1 MNRLLQGDVGS
12 GKTLVAAAAAAIMID
27 NGFQTAIMAPTEIL
41 ANQHYKNFNQ
51 LFMPLNIPVA
61 LLTGRLS
68 TVQKRESLTHIA
80 NGQTPIVIGTH
91 ALIQEGVNF
100 KKLGF
105 VVVDEQHRFGV
116 DQRGMLIKKGLN
128 PHVLSM
134 TATPIPRTLSL
145 TLYGDMDVSIL
156 DEMPPGRKTVRT
168 RVVSPGGL
176 ARAYDFIRKEVR
188 KGRQVYVV
196 YPLISESEKMDL
208 KAAEAGFEEL
218 RNVIFPDL
226 KVALLHGKTPSREK
240 EAVMK
245 DFKEGKIHILVSTT
259 VIEVG
264 VDVPN
269 AGIMMIEN
277 AERFGLTQLHQ
288 LRGRVGRGAEQSYC
302 LLVNRKNTE
311 QGIPVFAFWRK
322 AQMVLKLQN
331 RIYNCGAPGNFSVH
345 GNMEIQD

>member
-1 MNRLLQGDVGS
+1 
-12 GKTLVAAAAAAIMID
+12 
-27 NGFQTAIMAPTEIL
+27 
-41 ANQHYKNFNQ
+41 
-51 LFMPLNIPVA
+51 MPLNIPVA

-68 TVQKRESLTHIA
+68 TVQKKESLTHIA

-176 ARAYDFIRKEVR
+176 ARAYDFIRN
-188 KGRQVYVV
+188 
-196 YPLISESEKMDL
+196 LCSCIS
-208 KAAEAGFEEL
+208 
-218 RNVIFPDL
+218 
-226 KVALLHGKTPSREK
+226 
-240 EAVMK
+240 
-245 DFKEGKIHILVSTT
+245 
-259 VIEVG
+259 
-264 VDVPN
+264 
-269 AGIMMIEN
+269 
-277 AERFGLTQLHQ
+277 
-288 LRGRVGRGAEQSYC
+288 
-302 LLVNRKNTE
+302 
-311 QGIPVFAFWRK
+311 
-322 AQMVLKLQN
+322 
-331 RIYNCGAPGNFSVH
+331 
-345 GNMEIQD
+345 